1 MNRSELRTA
10 LRSFL
15 NEETAGFWTDA
26 QLNTYINLSNDR
38 VNSIISATREDY
50 FTISA
55 TFSTVA
61 GTKSYSFP
69 TDCRF
74 IRRMEIFDSSD
85 EGYVIKLD
93 ELRWPRIEANGDWL
107 FPNAP
112 AQPKRYVTRGTQFD
126 LYPTPDAA
134 YTIRIYYDARPAT
147 MDSDADSPTSPSDFH
162 DMVIY
167 WAAML
172 AKKQNE
178 EDDSG
183 FAELFNA
190 RKVELIQ
197 TLINR
202 GGEDATTVEA
212 YLEGII

>member
-15 NEETAGFWTDA
+15 NEDIPGFWTDA
-26 QLNTYINLSNDR
+26 QLNTYINLANDR

-74 IRRMEIFDSSD
+74 IRRMEIFDASN
-85 EGYVIKLD
+85 EGYIIKLD

-112 AQPKRYVTRGTQFD
+112 AQPKRYVTRGNQFD
-126 LYPTPDAA
+126 LYPTPDGA
-134 YTIRIYYDARPAT
+134 YTIRIYYDARPVT
-147 MDSDADSPTSPSDFH
+147 LDSDVDIPTSPSDFH
-162 DMVIY
+162 DMIVY

-178 EDDSG
+178 EDDAGYS
-183 FAELFNA
+183 ELFNA